1 MASKTFITAVG
12 RRKTAIAS
20 VRMVKAPTSSLMV
33 NGKTPKDYFKTDLRA
48 LVAVEALK
56 TAESALAGQAENY
69 EVHAHVQGGGIA
81 AQAGAVRHA
90 ISRALVK
97 AEPKTRAVL
106 KKATFLKRDPRAKE
120 RKKPGLVKARKAKQW
135 SKR

>member
-1 MASKTFITAVG
+1 MPSKHFITAVG

-20 VRMVKAPTSSLMV
+20 VRMVKAAKSSLVV
-33 NGKTPKDYFKTDLRA
+33 NGKNVKDYFKTDLRA
-48 LVAVEALK
+48 FIAGEALAK
-56 TAESALAGQAENY
+56 AESVDNY
-69 EVHAHVQGGGIA
+69 EITAHVEGGGIA
-81 AQAGAVRHA
+81 AQADALRHA
-90 ISRALVK
+90 ISRAIVK

-106 KKATFLKRDPRAKE
+106 KSARFLKRDPRAKE

>member
-1 MASKTFITAVG
+1 MATQFITAVG

-20 VRMVKAPTSSLMV
+20 VRMSVAPESSLMV

-48 LVAVEALK
+48 LVAIEALAK
-56 TAESALAGQAENY
+56 AESTDNY
-69 EVHAHVQGGGIA
+69 RVTAHVSGGGIS
-81 AQAGAVRHA
+81 AQADAVRHA
-90 ISRALVK
+90 ISRAIIKV
-97 AEPKTRAVL
+97 EPKTRAVL

>member
-1 MASKTFITAVG
+1 MS
-12 RRKTAIAS
+12 IAPKSS
-20 VRMVKAPTSSLMV
+20 VTV
-33 NGKTPKDYFKTDLRA
+33 NGKSPKDYFKTDLRA
-48 LVAVEALK
+48 LVAVEALAK
-56 TAESALAGQAENY
+56 AESTDNY
-69 EVHAHVQGGGIA
+69 RVTAHVSGGGIA
-81 AQAGAVRHA
+81 AQADALRHA
-90 ISRALVK
+90 ISRAIVK

>member
-1 MASKTFITAVG
+1 MASKIFITAVG

-20 VRMVKAPTSSLMV
+20 VRMVKAPVSSLMV

-56 TAESALAGQAENY
+56 TAESAENY
-69 EVHAHVQGGGIA
+69 EVHAHVRGGGIA
-81 AQAGAVRHA
+81 AQADAVRHA
-90 ISRALVK
+90 ISRAIVK